1 MLYYIWPHKGRE
13 RYPRP
18 HNYMREERVTHQP
31 AGCLLSLPSSPWHCA
46 ISLIRGDKE
55 GRRKSLWPWKA
66 AWTWNKHKILVLHW
80 VSELKSV
87 FLEKSVIESNE
98 KKQWMTEGKRNREK
112 GIGHRPFKHPV
123 RIKPAWN
130 YQAEAFPGAPVE
142 RLLPF
147 VLLPHPLPP
156 RNQRLIKGTRECRH
170 KKV

>member
-112 GIGHRPFKHPV
+112 GIWHRPFKRPV
-123 RIKPAWN
+123 RIKTSLELPSRGIPGGSSGETAAFCAASPPPAP
-130 YQAEAFPGAPVE
+130 EKPE
-142 RLLPF
+142 TD
-147 VLLPHPLPP
+147 
-156 RNQRLIKGTRECRH
+156 KGYTGTPA
-170 KKV
+170 